1 MAMTTRWHRLH
12 RAGADYLAAAPGTYI
27 LLLILAVTTLVLRGV
42 DAPTTTRIL
51 RHQSTNLFQMSRD
64 APRVLVLSA
73 FLLDNG
79 RLLAQAIQ
87 FTIVLAPV
95 ERWIGTYRWLATFA
109 AGHVGATLATT
120 VGIWLQVREGAGRS
134 LIYPVDVGASYG
146 VAAAAGVL
154 VYRLRRPWMV
164 VWLGFVAVY
173 LGRPVITSGT
183 FTDWGHLI
191 AFGIGLAMGP
201 LVRPDRTNRRHGL
214 LVVGAGLLAGAAGCG
229 VLLFTV
235 PDREIAVPRAGPTV
249 EATVVGRPAD
259 CPAGC
264 RGVVVRYSANGQPQ
278 TGILVLRQQT
288 LMQRGDRVLAVL
300 DPATPG
306 RLRALRPPQRVS
318 PDSLFGAM
326 AAAGAVTG
334 TALLVLASRN
344 PGQADGVVAV
354 DLVPVLFGPDRPSPE
369 AADHH
374 HQLEGPPQQ
383 TQQRSQRHQRPPLA
397 VGGHR
402 QGGHGQVGGDR
413 NRQHASGQAEL
424 AGEDEEEQPEVGE
437 GTECRE
443 DH

>member
-1 MAMTTRWHRLH
+1 MAMARTTRWHRLH
-12 RAGADYLAAAPGTYI
+12 RAGADYLAAAPGTHI

-51 RHQSTNLFQMSRD
+51 RHQSTNLLQMSRD

-79 RLLAQAIQ
+79 RLRAEAIR

-154 VYRLRRPWMV
+154 AYRLPRPWARA
-164 VWLGFVAVY
+164 WLGFLAVY
-173 LGRPVITSGT
+173 LGWPVIASGT

-191 AFGIGLAMGP
+191 AFGIGLALGP
-201 LVRPDRTNRRHGL
+201 LVRPDRTDRRHGL
-214 LVVGAGLLAGAAGCG
+214 VLVGAGLLAGAAACG

-235 PDREIAVPRAGPTV
+235 PDREFTVARPGPSL
-249 EATVVGRPAD
+249 EATAVGGPA
-259 CPAGC
+259 AGC
-264 RGVVVRYSANGQPQ
+264 HPRC
-278 TGILVLRQQT
+278 
-288 LMQRGDRVLAVL
+288 
-300 DPATPG
+300 
-306 RLRALRPPQRVS
+306 RAARRPPQRVS

-334 TALLVLASRN
+334 TALLVLAARN
-344 PGQADGVVAV
+344 PG
-354 DLVPVLFGPDRPSPE
+354 
-369 AADHH
+369 
-374 HQLEGPPQQ
+374 
-383 TQQRSQRHQRPPLA
+383 
-397 VGGHR
+397 
-402 QGGHGQVGGDR
+402 
-413 NRQHASGQAEL
+413 
-424 AGEDEEEQPEVGE
+424 
-437 GTECRE
+437 
-443 DH
+443 